1 MPYMFNDSGCE
12 QCRTA
17 WSHPFKK
24 TGADI
29 LEQIVRINYE
39 RQASL
44 YRCKKCG
51 GYWEDPNGNYPTGIS
66 HEEARE
72 FYDVP

>member
-1 MPYMFNDSGCE
+1 MFNDAGCE
-12 QCRTA
+12 QCRKA
-17 WSHPFKK
+17 WSHPFGIKRE
-24 TGADI
+24 DI
-29 LEQIVRINYE
+29 LEQIVRVNYK

-66 HEEARE
+66 PAEATE
-72 FYDVP
+72 FYGVS